1 MTLGE
6 LTGKVNVDSVVR
18 EGLITVGMEIVN
30 NGKPFEGYPDDLADK
45 AYELEVTEDVAKALL
60 KAFSKDFQYRDLKR
74 DFKDL
79 GLIPKN
85 SKKARYFEVTGWVGE
100 PIEVEEIDEDDYKEQ
115 KENGQYD
122 DDVRLVKSLCTLGS
136 TKSGIKNLNK
146 VLQDVDISTKRSI
159 QVYNGKYLLVTG
171 TSYDSETFIDL
182 DSLEDFTEEGFDV
195 FCEEPLKGIF
205 YDEESDCLHLRMP
218 LEKYNSLDESIK
230 ERIDFFLEKNFSRA
244 FLKYDSDSEDL
255 LFLGDVFLM

>member
-6 LTGKVNVDSVVR
+6 LTGKVNVDSAVR

-79 GLIPKN
+79 GLIPKK
-85 SKKARYFEVTGWVGE
+85 SKTARYFEVTGWDGE
-100 PIEVEEIDEDDYKEQ
+100 PIEVEEIDEEEYKDL
-115 KENGQYD
+115 KENNPYG
-122 DDVRLVKSLCTLGS
+122 DVRLVKSLCTLGS

-146 VLQDVDISTKRSI
+146 ALQDVDLSTKRSI

-171 TSYDSETFIDL
+171 TPYDSETFLDS

-205 YDEESDCLHLRMP
+205 YDEDSDCLHLRIP
-218 LEKYNSLDESIK
+218 LKKYNSLDESVK
-230 ERIDFFLEKNFSRA
+230 RKIDFFLEKNFSRA
-244 FLKYDSDSEDL
+244 FLKYDSNSEEL
-255 LFLGDVFLM
+255 LFLGDMFLM